1 MIRLNK
7 KGISPLIATVLLIGS
22 TIVIASLLILWWSGT
37 VKDTIQKEGIANKGK
52 TLCLGEVGIDVVSCN
67 DELPQRTVTVMNTG
81 SAPITAFRF
90 VTDDG
95 TTTREDEIKPSKQK
109 SLNVD
114 STDNLKII
122 PVVVV
127 EGYPVTCS
135 EKLVEVT
142 NC

>member
-1 MIRLNK
+1 MMNK
-7 KGISPLIATVLLIGS
+7 KGISPLIATILLIGS

-37 VKDTIQKEGIANKGK
+37 VEDTIQKEGIANKGK
-52 TLCLGEVGIDVVSCN
+52 TLCIGEVGIDVVSCDN
-67 DELPQRTVTVMNTG
+67 TKVTVMNTG

-90 VTDDG
+90 VTDEG
-95 TTTREDEIKPSKQK
+95 TTTREDEIRPSKQK
-109 SLNVD
+109 TLNVV
-114 STDNLKII
+114 STTNLEII

-142 NC
+142 NCN